1 MKTIEVNIKTPGLET
16 SIQSVGDLKARIKEL
31 KDIMASSE
39 QGTQQYD
46 QALKQLQQDSQKLTE
61 INNATKQSLG
71 ALPGSY
77 KEIEN
82 NMQALIEQYKTMAVV
97 TDEDRQKQIELADQI
112 NKLNNQLKT
121 LDAATGNYERNVG
134 NYSSAFE
141 GLRQVMDITKTAS
154 EQLGSG
160 FTSIGGIIATTT
172 GTATGLSSA
181 FGAMG
186 SVFDAT
192 AGVAFSLYDSID
204 KVNIAYKLG
213 SDVLILFKGNQQAAN
228 VATQAGAAAQQA
240 SATASQALAVANEG
254 AAAATVTATTA
265 TKGFTKALLANPI
278 TLIITA
284 IVALI
289 ANLDK
294 LVAAYKAIKNWI
306 TGNSKAIEENAQKS
320 REAAKAASDLTIA
333 KQQGLENL
341 EKEIELLEAQGV
353 SELKIIEIKKQ
364 KLIAMAKEHVAHVEA
379 LRITQADLYAQYK
392 AGKAERDAWEAAWK
406 AFNQANQQTKE
417 YNKMIRDLD
426 HQTELVRARNHTKQM
441 QRISD
446 EGQAKA
452 KQAQEELKRQR
463 EDNSTKRIENL
474 INITDKLTSSWQSS
488 QRAVDNLTRSIERY
502 ESGLVEVYAR
512 IKADKKETD
521 DLVKTQEDAVLAL
534 TQRNRELLKEQNR
547 LQKVLNEYSFTL
559 SPEQRSQYLSDL
571 DIVTKKLKETN
582 IEIED
587 ENTKLQQ
594 YYDSSSNIL
603 AESTANFTSLLN
615 KLFERD
621 SKPLL
626 TNMDDFRKRFLRLV
640 DQSEVATNRLQQALV
655 ELEESYKRGGLSQ
668 EQFFQELKEAYESDL
683 YAVSV
688 GSLKLLADEF
698 EKYGYKIKDEEGNY
712 LQEFVSFYRTFTQRT
727 YGFVTEYFK
736 QYEIEFNKNLNN
748 LTKNYQGV
756 VENIQK
762 TSTGL
767 FSALSPNQLP
777 EYSDMARALGIDPS
791 IEYNTYQQ
799 SLQAL
804 KAYLE
809 QRLSMLKEF
818 ISTANLPGEMKTKY
832 EEQILQTQE
841 ALDDTIGKIGDSMKK
856 GIQSQIAQVAA
867 GVTNTLTRIQKA
879 FNQKMDLA
887 KTKADKIRNDTSLSA
902 EQQQK
907 LLAEQQ
913 EEYNKAFEANKK
925 LEYANTVINTA
936 TSAME
941 AYKAM
946 AGIPFVGP
954 ALGAA
959 AAAAAVAA
967 GVYQLMIIKNTQPD
981 DITGGASTSDTSS
994 STPTIDINAL
1004 LNQDQTARELDSSYY
1019 TSLQSQSTRVYVL
1032 QSDIEDTNNKVK
1044 TQVRQSS
1051 F

>member
-97 TDEDRQKQIELADQI
+97 TDEDRQKQIELAGQI
-112 NKLNNQLKT
+112 NQLNNQLKT

-213 SDVLILFKGNQQAAN
+213 SDVLILFRGNQQAAN

-254 AAAATVTATTA
+254 AAAATATATTA

-333 KQQGLENL
+333 KQRGLENL

-379 LRITQADLYAQYK
+379 LRIAQHELYVQYK
-392 AGKAERDAWEAAWK
+392 LGKAERDAWEAAWK

-441 QRISD
+441 QRISE

-452 KQAQEELKRQR
+452 NQAQEELKRQR

-474 INITDKLTSSWQSS
+474 INITDKLTSSWQSN
-488 QRAVDNLTRSIERY
+488 QRAVDNLTESIERY
-502 ESGLVEVYAR
+502 ESGLVQVYAK
-512 IKADKKETD
+512 IKADKDEVDKLLND
-521 DLVKTQEDAVLAL
+521 QQDVVLAL
-534 TQRNRELLKEQNR
+534 TQRYEELLKEQNR
-547 LQKVLNEYSFTL
+547 LQENIQYGKISK
-559 SPEQRSQYLSDL
+559 EQRLQYESDL
-571 DIVTKKLKETN
+571 DIVTKKLKETS
-582 IEIED
+582 IEIEN

-594 YYDSSSNIL
+594 YHAEASNIL
-603 AESTANFTSLLN
+603 ADSTANFTMFLN

-621 SKPLL
+621 SNPTL
-626 TNMDDFRKRFLRLV
+626 TNMDVFRKELLRFV
-640 DQSEVATNRLQQALV
+640 DQSEVATNKLQSSLI
-655 ELEESYKRGGLSQ
+655 ELEDGYKRGSLTQ
-668 EQFFQELKEAYESDL
+668 EQFFERLKKEYESNV
-683 YAVSV
+683 YNTVV
-688 GSLKLLADEF
+688 GSLDEVIKLF
-698 EKYGYKIKDEEGNY
+698 ELYGYKIRDEKGYFFE
-712 LQEFVSFYRTFTQRT
+712 EFAAFYRTYTQRT
-727 YGFVTEYFK
+727 YGFLTEYFK
-736 QYEIEFNKNLNN
+736 QYEIVFNKNLDN
-748 LTKNYQGV
+748 LTKNYQETV
-756 VENIQK
+756 ANIQK

-804 KAYLE
+804 KDYLE
-809 QRLSMLKEF
+809 QRISMLKGF
-818 ISTANLPGEMKTKY
+818 ISTDDLPGEMKTKY

-841 ALDDTIGKIGDSMKK
+841 VLDDTIGKIGDSMKK

-867 GVTNTLTRIQKA
+867 GVTNTLTKIQKA

>member
-364 KLIAMAKEHVAHVEA
+364 KLIAMAKEHVAHVES

-534 TQRNRELLKEQNR
+534 TQRNEELVKEQNR
-547 LQKVLNEYSFTL
+547 LQKVLSGSSL
-559 SPEQRSQYLSDL
+559 LPEQRSQYLSDL
-571 DIVTKKLKETN
+571 DIVTKKIKETS
-582 IEIED
+582 IEIEN

>member
-97 TDEDRQKQIELADQI
+97 TDEDKQKQIELAGQI
-112 NKLNNQLKT
+112 NQLNNQLKT

-213 SDVLILFKGNQQAAN
+213 SDVLILFRGNQQAAN

-364 KLIAMAKEHVAHVEA
+364 KLIAMAKEHVAHVES
-379 LRITQADLYAQYK
+379 LRLAQHSLYVQYK

-426 HQTELVRARNHTKQM
+426 HQTELVRTRNHTKQM
-441 QRISD
+441 QLISD

-502 ESGLVEVYAR
+502 ESGLVEVYAN
-512 IKADKKETD
+512 IKADKNAVD
-521 DLVKTQEDAVLAL
+521 NLVKTQEDAVLAL
-534 TQRNRELLKEQNR
+534 TQRYEELLKEQNR
-547 LQKVLNEYSFTL
+547 LQNAL
-559 SPEQRSQYLSDL
+559 SNPILPSELRLQYVSDL

-582 IEIED
+582 IEIEN
-587 ENTKLQQ
+587 ENTKLQE
-594 YYDSSSNIL
+594 YYDRSSNIL
-603 AESTANFTSLLN
+603 AESTANFTALLN

-621 SKPLL
+621 SNPQL
-626 TNMDDFRKRFLRLV
+626 TNMDDLRKRFLQLV
-640 DQSEVATNRLQQALV
+640 DQSEVATNRLQQALAD
-655 ELEESYKRGGLSQ
+655 LEESYKRGGISQ
-668 EQFFQELKEAYESDL
+668 KDFFESLKQGYESDL
-683 YAVSV
+683 YSVAV
-688 GSLKLLADEF
+688 GSLELLAKEF
-698 EKYGYKIKDEEGNY
+698 EKYGYKIKDESGQY
-712 LQEFVSFYRTFTQRT
+712 LIDFVSFYRSYTQRV
-727 YGFVTEYFK
+727 YGWVAEYFK

-777 EYSDMARALGIDPS
+777 EYSDMARVLGIDPS

-809 QRLSMLKEF
+809 QRISMLKGF

-841 ALDDTIGKIGDSMKK
+841 VLDDTIGKIGDSMKK

-981 DITGGASTSDTSS
+981 DITGGASTSDTSA

>member
-1 MKTIEVNIKTPGLET
+1 MKTIEVNIKTPGLEA

-97 TDEDRQKQIELADQI
+97 TDEDRQKQIELAGQI
-112 NKLNNQLKT
+112 NQLNNQLKS

-172 GTATGLSSA
+172 GATTGLSSA

-379 LRITQADLYAQYK
+379 LRIAQHELYAQYK

-441 QRISD
+441 QRISE

-452 KQAQEELKRQR
+452 NQAQEDLKRQR

-502 ESGLVEVYAR
+502 ESGLVEVYAL
-512 IKADKKETD
+512 IKADKNEAD
-521 DLVKTQEDAVLAL
+521 NLLNDQEDVVLAL
-534 TQRNRELLKEQNR
+534 AQRNEELIKEQNR
-547 LQKVLNEYSFTL
+547 LQNALSGFSL
-559 SPEQRSQYLSDL
+559 SPEQRLQYVSDL
-571 DIVTKKLKETN
+571 DIVTKKLKETD
-582 IEIED
+582 IEIET

-594 YYDSSSNIL
+594 YYDRSSNIL
-603 AESTANFTSLLN
+603 AESTANFTALLN
-615 KLFERD
+615 KLFDRD
-621 SKPLL
+621 SNPVL
-626 TNMDDFRKRFLRLV
+626 TNMDDFRKRFLELV
-640 DQSEVATNRLQQALV
+640 DWSEVATNMLQRVLTN
-655 ELEESYKRGGLSQ
+655 LEESYKRGGISQ
-668 EQFFQELKEAYESDL
+668 EDFFKSLKKAHESNL
-683 YAVSV
+683 YTVAV
-688 GSLKLLADEF
+688 GSLKLLAKEF
-698 EKYGYKIKDEEGNY
+698 EQYGYKIKDKSGDWLEE
-712 LQEFVSFYRTFTQRT
+712 FASFFRIFTQRAS
-727 YGFVTEYFK
+727 GLVTEYFK

-748 LTKNYQGV
+748 LTKNYQET

-767 FSALSPNQLP
+767 FSAFSPNQLP

-804 KAYLE
+804 KEYLE

-818 ISTANLPGEMKTKY
+818 ISTADLPGEMKTKY

-981 DITGGASTSDTSS
+981 DITGGASTADNSA

-1019 TSLQSQSTRVYVL
+1019 TSLQPQSTRVYVL

>member
-97 TDEDRQKQIELADQI
+97 TDEDRQKQIELAGQI
-112 NKLNNQLKT
+112 NQLNNQLKT

-213 SDVLILFKGNQQAAN
+213 SDVLILFRGNQQAAN

-333 KQQGLENL
+333 KQRGLENL

-364 KLIAMAKEHVAHVEA
+364 KLIAMAKEHVAHVES
-379 LRITQADLYAQYK
+379 LRLAQHSLYVQYK
-392 AGKAERDAWEAAWK
+392 AGKAEKESWEAAWK

-502 ESGLVEVYAR
+502 ESGLVDVYAKV
-512 IKADKKETD
+512 KADKNEVD
-521 DLVKTQEDAVLAL
+521 NLVKTQEDAVLAL
-534 TQRNRELLKEQNR
+534 TQRYKELEKEQTR
-547 LQKVLNEYSFTL
+547 LQKVLNEYSVTL

-571 DIVTKKLKETN
+571 DIVTKKLKEAN

-594 YYDSSSNIL
+594 YYDRSSNIL
-603 AESTANFTSLLN
+603 AESTANFTALLN

-621 SKPLL
+621 SNPIL
-626 TNMDDFRKRFLRLV
+626 TNMDDLRKKFLGLV
-640 DQSEVATNRLQQALV
+640 DQSEVATNKLQSALV

-668 EQFFQELKEAYESDL
+668 KDFFQELKEGYESDVFA
-683 YAVSV
+683 YAV
-688 GSLKLLADEF
+688 GSLEKLAEEF
-698 EKYGYKIKDEEGNY
+698 ENYGYKIKDEEGNY
-712 LQEFVSFYRTFTQRT
+712 LEEFAAFFRTFTQRT
-727 YGFVTEYFK
+727 YGFVAEYFK
-736 QYEIEFNKNLNN
+736 QYEIEFNKNLDN

-804 KAYLE
+804 KNYLE
-809 QRLSMLKEF
+809 QRISMLKEF
-818 ISTANLPGEMKTKY
+818 ISTDDLPGDMKTKY

-841 ALDDTIGKIGDSMKK
+841 VLDDTIGKIGDSMKK
-856 GIQSQIAQVAA
+856 GIQIQIAQVAA

-981 DITGGASTSDTSS
+981 DITGGASTSDTSA

>member
-97 TDEDRQKQIELADQI
+97 TDEDRQKQIELAGQI
-112 NKLNNQLKT
+112 NQLNNQLKT

-213 SDVLILFKGNQQAAN
+213 SDVLILFRGNQQAAN

-333 KQQGLENL
+333 KQRGLENL

-364 KLIAMAKEHVAHVEA
+364 KLIAMAKEHVAHVES
-379 LRITQADLYAQYK
+379 LRLAQHSLYVQYK
-392 AGKAERDAWEAAWK
+392 AGKAEKEAWEAAWK

-474 INITDKLTSSWQSS
+474 INITDKFTSSWQAN

-502 ESGLVEVYAR
+502 ESGLVQVYDN
-512 IKADKKETD
+512 IKSDKKYAEGLLND
-521 DLVKTQEDAVLAL
+521 QEDVVLAL
-534 TQRNRELLKEQNR
+534 AQRNEELLKEQNK
-547 LQKVLNEYSFTL
+547 LQKVLSGSSL
-559 SPEQRSQYLSDL
+559 LPEQRSQYLSDL
-571 DIVTKKLKETN
+571 DIVTKKIKETS
-582 IEIED
+582 IEIEN
-587 ENTKLQQ
+587 ENTKLQE
-594 YYDSSSNIL
+594 YRDRASDIL
-603 AESTANFTSLLN
+603 DKSTANFTMFLN
-615 KLFERD
+615 RLFKRD
-621 SKPLL
+621 SNPQR
-626 TNMDDFRKRFLRLV
+626 TNMDEFREEFLGLV
-640 DQSEVATNRLQQALV
+640 EWSEVAANKLQSILV
-655 ELEESYKRGGLSQ
+655 ELEESYKRGIISQ
-668 EQFFQELKEAYESDL
+668 KDFFQELKKGYESDVMA
-683 YAVSV
+683 YAI
-688 GSLKLLADEF
+688 GSLDVLAKVF
-698 EKYGYKIKDEEGNY
+698 EKYGYKVKDESGN
-712 LQEFVSFYRTFTQRT
+712 LVQEFAAFYRTYSQRA
-727 YGFVTEYFK
+727 YGFISEYFK
-736 QYEIEFNKNLNN
+736 QYEIEFNKNLDN

-804 KAYLE
+804 KEYLE
-809 QRLSMLKEF
+809 QRISMLKEF
-818 ISTANLPGEMKTKY
+818 ISTANLPGEMKIKY

-841 ALDDTIGKIGDSMKK
+841 VLDDTIGKIGDSMKK

-981 DITGGASTSDTSS
+981 DITGGASTSDTSA

>member
-61 INNATKQSLG
+61 INNATKQSLE

-97 TDEDRQKQIELADQI
+97 TDEDRQKQIELAGQI
-112 NKLNNQLKT
+112 NQLNNQLKT

-364 KLIAMAKEHVAHVEA
+364 KLIAMAKEHVAHVES
-379 LRITQADLYAQYK
+379 LRLAQHDLYIQYK

-441 QRISD
+441 QRISE

-452 KQAQEELKRQR
+452 NQAQEELKRQR

-502 ESGLVEVYAR
+502 ESGLVDVYDR
-512 IKADKKETD
+512 IKADKKKAD
-521 DLVKTQEDAVLAL
+521 DLLNDQEDVVLAL
-534 TQRNRELLKEQNR
+534 AQRNEKLLKEQNK
-547 LQKVLNEYSFTL
+547 LQKAL
-559 SPEQRSQYLSDL
+559 SGSSLLPEQRSQYLSDL
-571 DIVTKKLKETN
+571 DIVTKKLKETTN
-582 IEIED
+582 EIKN
-587 ENTKLQQ
+587 ENTKLQE
-594 YYDSSSNIL
+594 YRDEASDIL
-603 AESTANFTSLLN
+603 ANSTANFTALLN
-615 KLFERD
+615 KLFERA
-621 SKPLL
+621 SNPQL
-626 TNMDDFRKRFLRLV
+626 TNMDDFRKEFLKLV
-640 DQSEVATNRLQQALV
+640 DWSEVATNRLQSALT
-655 ELEESYKRGGLSQ
+655 ELEDTYKRGGMTQ
-668 EQFFQELKEAYESDL
+668 KQFLKELKTLYESNEF
-683 YAVSV
+683 AIAT
-688 GSLKLLADEF
+688 GSIRLLEDEF
-698 EKYGYKIKDEEGNY
+698 EKYGYKLKDESGKTLLEWVT
-712 LQEFVSFYRTFTQRT
+712 FFRTFTQRA
-727 YGFVTEYFK
+727 YGLVAEYFK
-736 QYEIEFNKNLNN
+736 QYEIDFNKNLDN

-804 KAYLE
+804 KDYLE
-809 QRLSMLKEF
+809 QRISMLKDF
-818 ISTANLPGEMKTKY
+818 IKTANLPGEMKTKY

-841 ALDDTIGKIGDSMKK
+841 VLDDTIGKIGDSMKK
-856 GIQSQIAQVAA
+856 GLQSQIAQVAA
-867 GVTNTLTRIQKA
+867 GVTNTLTRIQKV

-936 TSAME
+936 TAAME

-981 DITGGASTSDTSS
+981 DITGGASTADNSS

>member
-97 TDEDRQKQIELADQI
+97 TDEDRQKQIELADRI
-112 NKLNNQLKT
+112 NKLNNQLKS

-213 SDVLILFKGNQQAAN
+213 SDVLILFRGNQQAAN

-379 LRITQADLYAQYK
+379 LRIAQHELYVQYK
-392 AGKAERDAWEAAWK
+392 LGKAERDAWEAAWN

-502 ESGLVEVYAR
+502 ESGLVEVYAK
-512 IKADKKETD
+512 IKADKNEVDKLLND
-521 DLVKTQEDAVLAL
+521 QEDVVLAL
-534 TQRNRELLKEQNR
+534 AQRYRELLKNQTKLQDNIQYGKISKEQR
-547 LQKVLNEYSFTL
+547 LQYE
-559 SPEQRSQYLSDL
+559 SDL
-571 DIVTKKLKETN
+571 DIVTKKIKETS
-582 IEIED
+582 IEIEN

-594 YYDSSSNIL
+594 YHDEASNIL
-603 AESTANFTSLLN
+603 ADSTANFTALLN

-621 SKPLL
+621 NDPILED
-626 TNMDDFRKRFLRLV
+626 MDLFRKELLRLV
-640 DQSEVATNRLQQALV
+640 DQSEVATNKLQSSLI
-655 ELEESYKRGGLSQ
+655 ELEDGYKRGSLTQ
-668 EQFFQELKEAYESDL
+668 KEFFERLKKEYESTT
-683 YAVSV
+683 YNTVV
-688 GSLKLLADEF
+688 YSLDEVIKLF
-698 EKYGYKIKDEEGNY
+698 ELYGYKIRDEKGYFFE
-712 LQEFVSFYRTFTQRT
+712 EFATFYRTYTQRT
-727 YGFVTEYFK
+727 YEFLAEYFK
-736 QYEIEFNKNLNN
+736 QYEIEFNKSLNN
-748 LTKNYQGV
+748 LTKNYQET

-804 KAYLE
+804 KEYLE
-809 QRLSMLKEF
+809 QRISMLKEF
-818 ISTANLPGEMKTKY
+818 ISTTDLPGEMKTKY

-841 ALDDTIGKIGDSMKK
+841 VLDDTIGKIGDSMKK
-856 GIQSQIAQVAA
+856 GLQIQIAQVAA
-867 GVTNTLTRIQKA
+867 GVTNTLTKIQKA

-981 DITGGASTSDTSS
+981 DITGGASTADTSS

>member
-97 TDEDRQKQIELADQI
+97 TDEDRQKQIELAGQI
-112 NKLNNQLKT
+112 NQLNNQLKT

-213 SDVLILFKGNQQAAN
+213 SDVLILFRGNQQAAN

-364 KLIAMAKEHVAHVEA
+364 KLIAMAKEHVAHVES
-379 LRITQADLYAQYK
+379 LRLAQHDLYIQYK

-474 INITDKLTSSWQSS
+474 INITDSLTSSWQSS
-488 QRAVDNLTRSIERY
+488 QRAVDNLTKSIERY
-502 ESGLVEVYAR
+502 ESGLVDVYAN
-512 IKADKKETD
+512 IKADKNAVD
-521 DLVKTQEDAVLAL
+521 NLVKTQEDAVLAL
-534 TQRNRELLKEQNR
+534 TQRYKELEKEQTR
-547 LQKVLNEYSFTL
+547 LQENIQYGKISK
-559 SPEQRSQYLSDL
+559 EQRLQYESDL
-571 DIVTKKLKETN
+571 DIVTKKIKETS
-582 IEIED
+582 IEIGN

-594 YYDSSSNIL
+594 YYDRSSNIL
-603 AESTANFTSLLN
+603 ANSTANFTALLN

-621 SKPLL
+621 SNPLL
-626 TNMDDFRKRFLRLV
+626 TNMDDFRKKFLGLV
-640 DQSEVATNRLQQALV
+640 DQSEVATNKLQSALV
-655 ELEESYKRGGLSQ
+655 ELEESYKRGGLTQ
-668 EQFFQELKEAYESDL
+668 KEFFQELKQGYESDV
-683 YAVSV
+683 YATAV
-688 GSLKLLADEF
+688 GSLELLAKEF
-698 EKYGYKIKDEEGNY
+698 EKYGYKVRDESGNY
-712 LQEFVSFYRTFTQRT
+712 VEEFAAFFRTYTQRA
-727 YGFVTEYFK
+727 YGFISEYFK

-804 KAYLE
+804 KDYLE
-809 QRLSMLKEF
+809 QRISMLKEF
-818 ISTANLPGEMKTKY
+818 ISTTDLPGEMKTKY

-841 ALDDTIGKIGDSMKK
+841 VLDDTIGKIGDSMKK

-867 GVTNTLTRIQKA
+867 GVTNTLTKIQKA

-981 DITGGASTSDTSS
+981 DITGGASTSDTSA

>member
-97 TDEDRQKQIELADQI
+97 TDEDRQKQIELAGQI
-112 NKLNNQLKT
+112 NQLNNQLKT

-213 SDVLILFKGNQQAAN
+213 SDVLILFRGNQQAAN

-379 LRITQADLYAQYK
+379 LRIAQHELYVQYK
-392 AGKAERDAWEAAWK
+392 WGKAERDAWEAAWK

-452 KQAQEELKRQR
+452 KQAQEDLKRQR

-502 ESGLVEVYAR
+502 ESGLVEVYAK
-512 IKADKKETD
+512 IKADKNEVDKLLND
-521 DLVKTQEDAVLAL
+521 QEDVVLAL
-534 TQRNRELLKEQNR
+534 AQRKRELEKEQTR
-547 LQKVLNEYSFTL
+547 LQKVLNEYSVTL
-559 SPEQRSQYLSDL
+559 RPEQRSQYLSDL

-582 IEIED
+582 IEIEN

-594 YYDSSSNIL
+594 YYDRSSNIL
-603 AESTANFTSLLN
+603 ANSTANFTSLLN

-621 SKPLL
+621 SNPLL
-626 TNMDDFRKRFLRLV
+626 TNMDDFRKKFLDLV
-640 DQSEVATNRLQQALV
+640 DQSEVASNKLQQALAD
-655 ELEESYKRGGLSQ
+655 LEESYKRGDISQKDFFEGLK
-668 EQFFQELKEAYESDL
+668 KEYKSDAYNT
-683 YAVSV
+683 AV
-688 GSLKLLADEF
+688 GSLNDLTELFEF
-698 EKYGYKIKDEEGNY
+698 YGYKIIDEEGNY
-712 LQEFVSFYRTFTQRT
+712 LQEFSDFFRTFTQRA
-727 YGFVTEYFK
+727 YGFVAEYFK
-736 QYEIEFNKNLNN
+736 QYEIEFNKNLDN

-804 KAYLE
+804 KSYLE
-809 QRLSMLKEF
+809 QRISMLKDF
-818 ISTANLPGEMKTKY
+818 IETDNLPGEMKTKY

-856 GIQSQIAQVAA
+856 GIQIQIAQVAA

-981 DITGGASTSDTSS
+981 DITGGASTADTSS

>member
-61 INNATKQSLG
+61 INNATKQSLE

-97 TDEDRQKQIELADQI
+97 TDEDRQKQIELAGQI
-112 NKLNNQLKT
+112 NQLNNQLKS

-213 SDVLILFKGNQQAAN
+213 SDVLILFRGNQQAAN

-379 LRITQADLYAQYK
+379 LRIAQHELYVQYK
-392 AGKAERDAWEAAWK
+392 LGKAERDAWEAAWK

-441 QRISD
+441 QRISE

-452 KQAQEELKRQR
+452 NQAQEELKRQR

-474 INITDKLTSSWQSS
+474 INITDKFTSSWQAN

-502 ESGLVEVYAR
+502 ESGLVQVYDN
-512 IKADKKETD
+512 IKADKKYAD
-521 DLVKTQEDAVLAL
+521 DLLNDQEDVVLAL
-534 TQRNRELLKEQNR
+534 AQRNEELLKEQNR
-547 LQKVLNEYSFTL
+547 LQKVLSGSSL
-559 SPEQRSQYLSDL
+559 LPEQRSQYLSDL
-571 DIVTKKLKETN
+571 DIVTKKIKETT
-582 IEIED
+582 IEITN
-587 ENTKLQQ
+587 ENTKLQE
-594 YYDSSSNIL
+594 YRDRASDIL
-603 AESTANFTSLLN
+603 AKSTANFTALLN
-615 KLFERD
+615 KLFKRD
-621 SKPLL
+621 SNPER
-626 TNMDDFRKRFLRLV
+626 TNMDEFREEFLGLL
-640 DQSEVATNRLQQALV
+640 DWSEVAANKLQSILV
-655 ELEESYKRGGLSQ
+655 ELEESYKRGVIKQ
-668 EQFFQELKEAYESDL
+668 KDFFQELKKGYESEVFA
-683 YAVSV
+683 YAI
-688 GSLKLLADEF
+688 GSLEVLAKVF
-698 EKYGYKIKDEEGNY
+698 EKYGYKVKDESGN
-712 LQEFVSFYRTFTQRT
+712 LIQEFAAFYRTYTQRA
-727 YGFVTEYFK
+727 YGFVAEYFK
-736 QYEIEFNKNLNN
+736 QYEIDFNKNLDN
-748 LTKNYQGV
+748 LTKNYQET
-756 VENIQK
+756 VENIQN

-767 FSALSPNQLP
+767 FSAFSPNQLP

-804 KAYLE
+804 KDYLE
-809 QRLSMLKEF
+809 QRLSMLNEF

-841 ALDDTIGKIGDSMKK
+841 VLDDTIGKIGDSMKK
-856 GIQSQIAQVAA
+856 GLQSQIAQVAA
-867 GVTNTLTRIQKA
+867 GVTNTLTRIQKV

-936 TSAME
+936 TAAME

-981 DITGGASTSDTSS
+981 DITGGASTADNSS

>member
-97 TDEDRQKQIELADQI
+97 TDEDRQKQIELAGQI
-112 NKLNNQLKT
+112 NQLNNQLKT

-213 SDVLILFKGNQQAAN
+213 SDVLILFRGNQQAAN

-333 KQQGLENL
+333 KQRGLENL

-379 LRITQADLYAQYK
+379 LRIAQHELYVQYK
-392 AGKAERDAWEAAWK
+392 LGKAERDAWEAAWK

-441 QRISD
+441 QRISE

-452 KQAQEELKRQR
+452 NQAQEELKRQR

-488 QRAVDNLTRSIERY
+488 QRAVDNLTKSIERY
-502 ESGLVEVYAR
+502 ESGLVEVYAN
-512 IKADKKETD
+512 IKADKNAVD
-521 DLVKTQEDAVLAL
+521 NLVKTQEDAVLAL
-534 TQRNRELLKEQNR
+534 TQRYKELEKEQNR
-547 LQKVLNEYSFTL
+547 LQNAL
-559 SPEQRSQYLSDL
+559 SNPKLPSEQRLQYLSDL
-571 DIVTKKLKETN
+571 DIVTKKIKETSV
-582 IEIED
+582 EIEN

-594 YYDSSSNIL
+594 YYDRSSDIL
-603 AESTANFTSLLN
+603 AESTANFTALLN

-621 SKPLL
+621 SNPLL
-626 TNMDDFRKRFLRLV
+626 TNMDDFRKKFLGLV
-640 DQSEVATNRLQQALV
+640 DQSEVATNKLQSALV

-668 EQFFQELKEAYESDL
+668 KDFFQELKEGYESDVFA
-683 YAVSV
+683 YAV
-688 GSLKLLADEF
+688 GSLEKLAEEF
-698 EKYGYKIKDEEGNY
+698 EKYGYKVRDESGNY
-712 LQEFVSFYRTFTQRT
+712 VEEFAAFFRTYTQRV
-727 YGFVTEYFK
+727 YGFISEYFK
-736 QYEIEFNKNLNN
+736 QYEIDFNKNLDN
-748 LTKNYQGV
+748 LTKNYQET

-804 KAYLE
+804 KNYLE
-809 QRLSMLKEF
+809 QRISMLKEF
-818 ISTANLPGEMKTKY
+818 VSTTDLPGEMKTKY

-841 ALDDTIGKIGDSMKK
+841 VLDDTIGKIGDSMKK

-981 DITGGASTSDTSS
+981 DITGGASTADTSS

>member
-1 MKTIEVNIKTPGLET
+1 MKTIEVNIKTPGLES

-61 INNATKQSLG
+61 INNATKQSLE

-97 TDEDRQKQIELADQI
+97 TDEDRQKQIELAGQI
-112 NKLNNQLKT
+112 NQLNNQLKA

-172 GTATGLSSA
+172 GSATGLSSA

-333 KQQGLENL
+333 KQRGLENL

-364 KLIAMAKEHVAHVEA
+364 KLIAMAKEHVAHVES

-441 QRISD
+441 QRISE

-452 KQAQEELKRQR
+452 NQAQEELKRQR

-488 QRAVDNLTRSIERY
+488 QRAVDNLAESIERY
-502 ESGLVEVYAR
+502 ESGLVQVYAN
-512 IKADKKETD
+512 IKADKKDAD
-521 DLVKTQEDAVLAL
+521 DLVNNQQDVVLAL
-534 TQRNRELLKEQNR
+534 AQRNEELLKEQNR
-547 LQKVLNEYSFTL
+547 LQKIL
-559 SPEQRSQYLSDL
+559 SNPKLPSEQRSQYESDL
-571 DIVTKKLKETN
+571 DIVTKKIKETT
-582 IEIED
+582 IEIKNED
-587 ENTKLQQ
+587 TKLQQ
-594 YYDSSSNIL
+594 YHDKASNIL
-603 AESTANFTSLLN
+603 ANSTANFTALLN
-615 KLFERD
+615 RLFKRD
-621 SKPLL
+621 SNPIL
-626 TNMDDFRKRFLRLV
+626 TDMDFFRKKFLELV
-640 DQSEVATNRLQQALV
+640 DQSEVATNKLQQALAD
-655 ELEESYKRGGLSQ
+655 LEESYKRGDISQ
-668 EQFFQELKEAYESDL
+668 KDFFENLKKEYKSDL
-683 YAVSV
+683 YTTAV
-688 GSLKLLADEF
+688 GSLDDLSELF
-698 EKYGYKIKDEEGNY
+698 MYYGYKIGDEEGNY
-712 LQEFVSFYRTFTQRT
+712 LQEFSDFYRTYTQRA
-727 YGFVTEYFK
+727 YGVVAEYFK
-736 QYEIEFNKNLNN
+736 QYEIEFNKNLDN
-748 LTKNYQGV
+748 LTKNYQGA
-756 VENIQK
+756 VENIQN

-767 FSALSPNQLP
+767 FSAFSPNQLP

-791 IEYNTYQQ
+791 IEYDTYQQ

-804 KAYLE
+804 KEYLE

-818 ISTANLPGEMKTKY
+818 IETDDLPGEMKTKY

-841 ALDDTIGKIGDSMKK
+841 VLDDTIGKIGDSMKK
-856 GIQSQIAQVAA
+856 GLQSQIAQVAA
-867 GVTNTLTRIQKA
+867 GVTNTLTRIQKV

-936 TSAME
+936 TAAME

-967 GVYQLMIIKNTQPD
+967 GVYQLMTIKNTQPD

-1019 TSLQSQSTRVYVL
+1019 TSLQPQSTRVYVL

>member
-61 INNATKQSLG
+61 INNATKQSLE

-97 TDEDRQKQIELADQI
+97 TDEDRQKQIELAGQI
-112 NKLNNQLKT
+112 NQLNNQLKT

-172 GTATGLSSA
+172 GSATGLSSA

-213 SDVLILFKGNQQAAN
+213 SDVLILFRGNQQAAN

-379 LRITQADLYAQYK
+379 LRVAQHELYVQYK
-392 AGKAERDAWEAAWK
+392 LGKAERDAWEAAWK

-441 QRISD
+441 QRISE

-452 KQAQEELKRQR
+452 NQAQEELKRQR

-502 ESGLVEVYAR
+502 ESGLVDVYDR
-512 IKADKKETD
+512 IKADKKKAD
-521 DLVKTQEDAVLAL
+521 DLLNDQEDVVLAL
-534 TQRNRELLKEQNR
+534 AQRNEELIKEQNK
-547 LQKVLNEYSFTL
+547 LQKAL
-559 SPEQRSQYLSDL
+559 SGSSLLPEQRSQYLSDL
-571 DIVTKKLKETN
+571 DIVTKKLKETS
-582 IEIED
+582 IEIAN

-594 YYDSSSNIL
+594 YRDEASNII
-603 AESTANFTSLLN
+603 ANSTANFTALLN

-621 SKPLL
+621 SNPQP
-626 TNMDDFRKRFLRLV
+626 TNMDNFREKFLDLV
-640 DQSEVATNRLQQALV
+640 DQSEVATNKLQSSLI
-655 ELEESYKRGGLSQ
+655 ELEDGYKRGSFTQ
-668 EQFFQELKEAYESDL
+668 KQFFERLKKEYESNV
-683 YAVSV
+683 YNTVV
-688 GSLKLLADEF
+688 GALDEVIKLF
-698 EKYGYKIKDEEGNY
+698 ELYGYKIRDEKGYFFE
-712 LQEFVSFYRTFTQRT
+712 EFAAFYRTYTQRT
-727 YGFVTEYFK
+727 YGFLTEYFK
-736 QYEIEFNKNLNN
+736 QYEIVFNKNLNN
-748 LTKNYQGV
+748 LTKNYQET
-756 VENIQK
+756 VENIQN

-767 FSALSPNQLP
+767 FSAFSPNQLP

-804 KAYLE
+804 KNYLE
-809 QRLSMLKEF
+809 QRISMLKEF

-841 ALDDTIGKIGDSMKK
+841 VLDDTIGKIGDSMKK

-867 GVTNTLTRIQKA
+867 GVTNTLTRIQKV

-981 DITGGASTSDTSS
+981 DITGGASTADTSS

-1019 TSLQSQSTRVYVL
+1019 TSLQPQSTRVYVL

>member
-97 TDEDRQKQIELADQI
+97 TDEDRQKQIELAGQI
-112 NKLNNQLKT
+112 NQLNNQLKS

-172 GTATGLSSA
+172 GATTGLSSA

-228 VATQAGAAAQQA
+228 AATQAGAAAQQA

-364 KLIAMAKEHVAHVEA
+364 KLIAMAKEHVAHVES
-379 LRITQADLYAQYK
+379 LRLAQHDLYIQYK

-452 KQAQEELKRQR
+452 KQAQEDLKRQR

-474 INITDKLTSSWQSS
+474 INITDSLTSSWQSS

-502 ESGLVEVYAR
+502 ESGLSEVYAN
-512 IKADKKETD
+512 IKADKNAVD
-521 DLVKTQEDAVLAL
+521 NLVKTQEDAVLAL
-534 TQRNRELLKEQNR
+534 SQRYEELEKEQTR
-547 LQKVLNEYSFTL
+547 LQNAL
-559 SPEQRSQYLSDL
+559 SGFSLAPEQRSQYISDL

-582 IEIED
+582 IEIGN

-594 YYDSSSNIL
+594 YYDRSSSIL
-603 AESTANFTSLLN
+603 AESTANFTALLN

-621 SKPLL
+621 SNPQL
-626 TNMDDFRKRFLRLV
+626 TNMDDLRKKFLKLV
-640 DQSEVATNRLQQALV
+640 DQSEVATNRLQQALA
-655 ELEESYKRGGLSQ
+655 ELEDSYKRGGITQ
-668 EQFFQELKEAYESDL
+668 EQFFENLKKGYESDL
-683 YAVSV
+683 YAISV
-688 GSLKLLADEF
+688 GSLKLLEDEF
-698 EKYGYKIKDEEGNY
+698 EKYGYKVKDEMGNY
-712 LQEFVSFYRTFTQRT
+712 LIEFTSFYRTFSQRA
-727 YGFVTEYFK
+727 YGWVAEYFK
-736 QYEIEFNKNLNN
+736 QYEIEFNKSLNN

-804 KAYLE
+804 KEYLE
-809 QRLSMLKEF
+809 QRISMLREF
-818 ISTANLPGEMKTKY
+818 ISTANLPGEMKVKY

-841 ALDDTIGKIGDSMKK
+841 VLDDTIGKMGDAMKK
-856 GIQSQIAQVAA
+856 GVQSQIAQVAA
-867 GVTNTLTRIQKA
+867 GVTNTLGSIQKA

-887 KTKADKIRNDTSLSA
+887 KTKADKIRKDTSLSA

-981 DITGGASTSDTSS
+981 DITGGASTADNSA

-1019 TSLQSQSTRVYVL
+1019 TSLQPQSTRVYVL

>member
-61 INNATKQSLG
+61 INNATKQSLE

-97 TDEDRQKQIELADQI
+97 TDEDRQKQIELAGQI
-112 NKLNNQLKT
+112 NQLNNQLKT

-213 SDVLILFKGNQQAAN
+213 SDVLILFRGNQQAAN

-333 KQQGLENL
+333 KQRGLENL

-364 KLIAMAKEHVAHVEA
+364 KLIAMAKEHVAHVES
-379 LRITQADLYAQYK
+379 LRLAQHDLYIQYK

-441 QRISD
+441 QRISE

-452 KQAQEELKRQR
+452 NQAQEELKRQR

-474 INITDKLTSSWQSS
+474 INITDSLTSSWQSS

-502 ESGLVEVYAR
+502 ESGLVEVYAN
-512 IKADKKETD
+512 IKADKNAVD
-521 DLVKTQEDAVLAL
+521 NLVKTQEDAVLAL
-534 TQRNRELLKEQNR
+534 TQRYKELEKEQTR
-547 LQKVLNEYSFTL
+547 LQNALSGLSL
-559 SPEQRSQYLSDL
+559 SPEQRSQYVSDL
-571 DIVTKKLKETN
+571 DIVTKKIKETN
-582 IEIED
+582 IEIEN

-594 YYDSSSNIL
+594 YYDRSSNIL
-603 AESTANFTSLLN
+603 AESTANFTALLN

-621 SKPLL
+621 SNPQL
-626 TNMDDFRKRFLRLV
+626 TNMDDFRKRFLQLV
-640 DQSEVATNRLQQALV
+640 DQSEVATNRLQQALAD
-655 ELEESYKRGGLSQ
+655 LEESYKRGGITQ
-668 EQFFQELKEAYESDL
+668 KDFFESLKQGYESDL
-683 YAVSV
+683 YAVAV
-688 GSLKLLADEF
+688 GSLKLLEDEF
-698 EKYGYKIKDEEGNY
+698 EKYGYKIKDESGQY
-712 LQEFVSFYRTFTQRT
+712 LQEFVSFYRTYTQRV
-727 YGFVTEYFK
+727 YGWVAEYFK
-736 QYEIEFNKNLNN
+736 QYEIEFNKNLDN

-804 KAYLE
+804 KDYLE
-809 QRLSMLKEF
+809 QRISMLKEF

-841 ALDDTIGKIGDSMKK
+841 VLDDTIGKIGDSMKK
-856 GIQSQIAQVAA
+856 GIQIQIAQVAA
-867 GVTNTLTRIQKA
+867 GVTNTLTKIQKA

>member
-364 KLIAMAKEHVAHVEA
+364 KLIAMAKEHVAHVES

-392 AGKAERDAWEAAWK
+392 AGKAEKEAWEAAYK
-406 AFNQANQQTKE
+406 AFHQANQQTKE

-441 QRISD
+441 QRISE

-463 EDNSTKRIENL
+463 EDRSTKRIENL
-474 INITDKLTSSWQSS
+474 IDITDSLTSSWQSS

-502 ESGLVEVYAR
+502 EAGLVEVYAN
-512 IKADKKETD
+512 IKADKNAAD
-521 DLVKTQEDAVLAL
+521 NLVTTQEDAVIAL
-534 TQRNRELLKEQNR
+534 TQRYKELEKEQTR
-547 LQKVLNEYSFTL
+547 LQENIRYGTISK
-559 SPEQRSQYLSDL
+559 EQRLQYLSDL
-571 DIVTKKLKETN
+571 DIVTNKLKETS
-582 IEIED
+582 IEIEN

-594 YYDSSSNIL
+594 YYDRSSNIL
-603 AESTANFTSLLN
+603 SESTANFTSLLN

-626 TNMDDFRKRFLRLV
+626 TNMDDFRKTFIRLI
-640 DQSEVATNRLQQALV
+640 DQSEVATNQLQSALV
-655 ELEESYKRGGLSQ
+655 ELEESYKRGGITQ
-668 EQFFQELKEAYESDL
+668 KEFFQSLKKGYESDV
-683 YAVSV
+683 YAAAV
-688 GSLKLLADEF
+688 GSLELLASEF
-698 EKYGYKIKDEEGNY
+698 EKYGYKVRDESGNY
-712 LQEFVSFYRTFTQRT
+712 VKEFAAFFRTYTQRT
-727 YGFVTEYFK
+727 YGFISEYFK

-756 VENIQK
+756 VANIQN

-777 EYSDMARALGIDPS
+777 EYSDIARALGIDPS

-804 KAYLE
+804 KEYLE
-809 QRLSMLKEF
+809 QRISMLKEF
-818 ISTANLPGEMKTKY
+818 ISTANLPGDLKIKY

-841 ALDDTIGKIGDSMKK
+841 VLDDTIGKIGDAMKK
-856 GIQSQIAQVAA
+856 GIQSQIVQVAA
-867 GVTNTLTRIQKA
+867 GVTNTLGRIQKV

-936 TSAME
+936 TAAME

-967 GVYQLMIIKNTQPD
+967 GVYQLMTIKNTQPD
-981 DITGGASTSDTSS
+981 DITGGASTADTSA

>member
-97 TDEDRQKQIELADQI
+97 TDEDRQKQIELAGQI
-112 NKLNNQLKT
+112 NQLNNQLKT

-213 SDVLILFKGNQQAAN
+213 SDVLILFRGNQQAAN

-379 LRITQADLYAQYK
+379 LRIAQHELYAQYK
-392 AGKAERDAWEAAWK
+392 AGKAERDAWEAAWN

-474 INITDKLTSSWQSS
+474 INITDSLTSSWQSS

-502 ESGLVEVYAR
+502 ESGLVDVYAK
-512 IKADKKETD
+512 IKADKNEVD
-521 DLVKTQEDAVLAL
+521 NLVKTQEDAVLAL
-534 TQRNRELLKEQNR
+534 TQRYKELEKEQTR
-547 LQKVLNEYSFTL
+547 LQNAL
-559 SPEQRSQYLSDL
+559 SGSSLLPEQRSQYESDL
-571 DIVTKKLKETN
+571 DIVTKKIKETT
-582 IEIED
+582 IEIAN
-587 ENTKLQQ
+587 ENTKLQE
-594 YYDSSSNIL
+594 YYDRSSNIL
-603 AESTANFTSLLN
+603 AESTANFTALLN
-615 KLFERD
+615 KLFKRD
-621 SKPLL
+621 SNPQL
-626 TNMDDFRKRFLRLV
+626 TNMDDFREEFLKLV
-640 DQSEVATNRLQQALV
+640 DWSEVTSNRLQSALT
-655 ELEESYKRGGLSQ
+655 ELEDTYKRGGMSQ
-668 EQFFQELKEAYESDL
+668 KKFLKELKTLYESDEF
-683 YAVSV
+683 AIAT
-688 GSLKLLADEF
+688 GSIRQLEDEF
-698 EKYGYKIKDEEGNY
+698 EKYGYKLKDESGKTLLEWVT
-712 LQEFVSFYRTFTQRT
+712 FFRTYTQRA
-727 YGFVTEYFK
+727 YGIVAEYFK
-736 QYEIEFNKNLNN
+736 QYEIEFNKGLNN
-748 LTKNYQGV
+748 LTKNYQGA

-767 FSALSPNQLP
+767 FSAFSPNQLP

-804 KAYLE
+804 KNYLE
-809 QRLSMLKEF
+809 QRLSMLKSF

-841 ALDDTIGKIGDSMKK
+841 VLDDTTGKIGDSMKK

-867 GVTNTLTRIQKA
+867 GVTNTLTKIQKA

-981 DITGGASTSDTSS
+981 DITGGASTADTSS

>member
-61 INNATKQSLG
+61 INNATKQSLE

-97 TDEDRQKQIELADQI
+97 TDEDKQKQIELAGQI
-112 NKLNNQLKT
+112 NELNNQLKQ

-172 GTATGLSSA
+172 GSATGLSNA

-186 SVFDAT
+186 SIFDAT

-213 SDVLILFKGNQQAAN
+213 SDVLLLFKGSQQAAN
-228 VATQAGAAAQQA
+228 VETQAATAAQNA
-240 SATASQALAVANEG
+240 SATASQALATSNQA
-254 AAAATVTATTA
+254 AAAATTTATTA

-278 TLIITA
+278 TLIVTA
-284 IVALI
+284 VVALI

-294 LVAAYKAIKNWI
+294 LVAAFKAVKNWI
-306 TGNSKAIEENAQKS
+306 TGNNKNLEENAQKS

-333 KQQGLENL
+333 KQQGLEEL
-341 EKEIELLEAQGV
+341 DKEIEMLEAQGV

-364 KLIAMAKEHVAHVEA
+364 KLISMAKEHAAHTES
-379 LRITQADLYAQYK
+379 LRLTQLDLYQQYK
-392 AGKAERDAWEAAWK
+392 AGKADKEAWEAAYK
-406 AFNQANQQTKE
+406 AFEQANNQIKD
-417 YNKMIRDLD
+417 YNKDIRELDRQTDLIK
-426 HQTELVRARNHTKQM
+426 ARNHTKEM
-441 QRISD
+441 NRIK
-446 EGQAKA
+446 EAGEAKA
-452 KQAQEELKRQR
+452 KQAKEDQQRAR
-463 EDNSTKRIENL
+463 EDTSTKRIENL
-474 INITDKLTSSWQSS
+474 INITDKFTSSWQNQ
-488 QRAVDNLTRSIERY
+488 QRAVDDLNNSIERY
-502 ESGLVEVYAR
+502 EKGLLDVYTN
-512 IKADKKETD
+512 IKVDNKIAKDSFDEQENK
-521 DLVKTQEDAVLAL
+521 VKSLTERYSKLSAEQQRLQENL
-534 TQRNRELLKEQNR
+534 RYGNISKEQR
-547 LQKVLNEYSFTL
+547 LQYE
-559 SPEQRSQYLSDL
+559 SDL
-571 DIVTKKLKETN
+571 DIISKKLKETG
-582 IEIED
+582 D
-587 ENTKLQQ
+587 ELELEQSNLQQ
-594 YYDSSSNIL
+594 LHESNMNML
-603 AESTANFTSLLN
+603 STSTENFTTSLN
-615 KLFERD
+615 KLFKKSGTALSTDMNALREKFL
-621 SKPLL
+621 SL
-626 TNMDDFRKRFLRLV
+626 T
-640 DQSEVATNRLQQALV
+640 DQSEVATNKLTSALT
-655 ELEESYKRGGLSQ
+655 ELRESYKRGGISQ
-668 EQFFQELKEAYESDL
+668 EEFLAELKKGMSSDV
-683 YAVSV
+683 YDTAV
-688 GSLKLLADEF
+688 GSLELLADEL
-698 EKYGYKIKDEEGNY
+698 EKYGYKVRDEAGNY
-712 LQEFVSFYRTFTQRT
+712 TEEFAAYFRVQTSRAYEFVS
-727 YGFVTEYFK
+727 EYQK
-736 QYEIEFNKNLNN
+736 QLEISTLKSLDNYAKE
-748 LTKNYQGV
+748 YQGKMTG
-756 VENIQK
+756 IQQK
-762 TSTGL
+762 SKSL
-767 FSALSPNQLP
+767 FKPEALP
-777 EYSDMARALGIDPS
+777 EYQNIAKAFGIDPS
-791 IEYNTYQQ
+791 IEYDTYQQ

-804 KAYLE
+804 KEYLE
-809 QRLSMLKEF
+809 QRIALLQEFLQTEDLSSDLKEKYQQQLDE
-818 ISTANLPGEMKTKY
+818 ST
-832 EEQILQTQE
+832 E
-841 ALDDTIGKIGDSMKK
+841 ALANTSAEMGKAAKK
-856 GIQSQIAQVAA
+856 GLQSQIVQVAA
-867 GVTNTLTRIQKA
+867 GITSTLGSIQKA
-879 FNQKMDLA
+879 FNSRMDAA
-887 KTKADKIRNDTSLSA
+887 KAKADKIRNDTSLSA

-907 LLAEQQ
+907 LLQEQQ

-941 AYKAM
+941 AYKSM

-967 GVYQLMIIKNTQPD
+967 GVYQLMTIKNTQPD
-981 DITGGASTSDTSS
+981 DITGGASTADTSA